1 MIIMNHIKK
10 IGCLAVLST
19 GLFVSAQAS
28 ATTTTCDRARTQ
40 ADLNNCVAAQLAV
53 EDKKLNQSYRDFQRL
68 LNSSEKKELKAVQL
82 SWIDFR
88 DKACQFSANS
98 LRGDNAYSIARN
110 ECLTT
115 YTEQRRVQLDADIKN
130 IKRLRALKVNR

>member
-1 MIIMNHIKK
+1 MIIMSPIKK
-10 IGCLAVLST
+10 VGCLALLST
-19 GLFVSAQAS
+19 GLFFSAQAS
-28 ATTTTCDRARTQ
+28 ATTTTCDKARTQ

-88 DKACQFSANS
+88 DKACQFSAS
-98 LRGDNAYSIARN
+98 PVRGGSAYPMALN
-110 ECLTT
+110 GCLTT
-115 YTEQRRVQLDADIKN
+115 YTKQRRVQLDTDIKN
-130 IKRLRALKVNR
+130 IKSK

>member
-1 MIIMNHIKK
+1 MFIMSHIKK
-10 IGCLAVLST
+10 VSCLALLST

-28 ATTTTCDRARTQ
+28 AATTTCDKARTQ

-68 LNSSEKKELKAVQL
+68 LNSSEKQQLKTVQL
-82 SWIDFR
+82 AWIDFR
-88 DKACQFSANS
+88 DKACQFSAS
-98 LRGDNAYSIARN
+98 SVRGGSAYPMALN
-110 ECLTT
+110 GCLST

-130 IKRLRALKVNR
+130 IKSK

>member
-1 MIIMNHIKK
+1 MIIMSHVKK
-10 IGCLAVLST
+10 VSCLALLST

-28 ATTTTCDRARTQ
+28 ASTTCDKAHTQ
-40 ADLNNCVAAQLAV
+40 TDINKCIAAELAV
-53 EDKKLNQSYRDFQRL
+53 EDQKLNQSYRDFQRL

-88 DKACQFSANS
+88 DKACQFSAQS
-98 LRGDNAYSIARN
+98 VRGGSAYPMVLNA
-110 ECLTT
+110 CLTT

-130 IKRLRALKVNR
+130 IKSK

>member
-1 MIIMNHIKK
+1 MIIMSHIKK
-10 IGCLAVLST
+10 VGCLAVLST

-68 LNSSEKKELKAVQL
+68 LNSSEKKQLKAVQL

-88 DKACQFSANS
+88 DKACQFSAS
-98 LRGDNAYSIARN
+98 SVRGGSAYPMEIN
-110 ECLTT
+110 GCLTT

-130 IKRLRALKVNR
+130 IKNK

>member
-1 MIIMNHIKK
+1 MIVMSPIKK
-10 IGCLAVLST
+10 IGCHAVLST
-19 GLFVSAQAS
+19 ALFVSAQAS
-28 ATTTTCDRARTQ
+28 ASTTCDKARTQ

-88 DKACQFSANS
+88 DKACQFSAS
-98 LRGDNAYSIARN
+98 PVHGGSAYPMALN
-110 ECLTT
+110 GCLTT
-115 YTEQRRVQLDADIKN
+115 YTQQRRVQLDADIKN
-130 IKRLRALKVNR
+130 IKNK